1 MSRPAGEIRAAA
13 LREAQQLVEWQRASD
28 RPVGVTWRSLAE
40 VLVPQGVA
48 RDAVRYTWKNLTR
61 TPAMQRV
68 GAVRVQ
74 GSARPMV
81 AYVPVQA
88 PCAGHGAA
96 GVGAALLEGVARSW
110 VSSR

>member
-1 MSRPAGEIRAAA
+1 VSRPPGEIRAAA
-13 LREAQQLVEWQRASD
+13 LREAHQLVEWQRASD

-81 AYVPVQA
+81 AYVPVAA
-88 PCAGHGAA
+88 PAATHAAPA
-96 GVGAALLEGVARSW
+96 GVCALEGVARSW
-110 VSSR
+110 VSCR